1 VTFVAYRVSDVCCSG
16 TIKMELIQL
25 SKHCYCSDFDRDYDR
40 PRLGY
45 IVQGDCAVMIDAGNS
60 ASHYQSFLDA
70 LTQHQLP
77 KPSLLILTHWHWD
90 HVFGLHAC
98 DFKSLATLDTQAKLM
113 QMQTWTWDDQA
124 MARRLETGED
134 IEFCDIYMRK
144 EYPDRS
150 AIHVALAT
158 NTFRGSHTLKC
169 HQLKIDVVAI
179 DNDHSEDA
187 CVVLIKDDKVL
198 FLGDIYTEN
207 YHAGPAH
214 YTVEKLSSLITS
226 LKALDFEIAIHGHDQ
241 LRSKDE
247 LLLELTTSLNQLT

>member
-1 VTFVAYRVSDVCCSG
+1 
-16 TIKMELIQL
+16 MQLIQL

-45 IVQGDCAVMIDAGNS
+45 VVQGDDAVMIDAGNS
-60 ASHYQSFLDA
+60 ASHYRSFLDMLA
-70 LTQHQLP
+70 HHQLP
-77 KPSLLILTHWHWD
+77 KPKLLILTHWHWD

-98 DFKSLATLDTQAKLM
+98 DVKSLATAPTQAKLM

-124 MARRLETGED
+124 MARRLNTGED

-150 AIHVALAT
+150 AIHVALASD
-158 NTFRGSHTLKC
+158 TFRDFHSFNC
-169 HQLKIDVVAI
+169 QQLNVEVIAM

-187 CVVLIKDDKVL
+187 CVVLIKEDKVL

-214 YTVEKLSSLITS
+214 YTYEKLSSLISS
-226 LKALDFEIAIHGHDQ
+226 LERLEFEVAIHGHDR
-241 LRSKDE
+241 LRFKDE
-247 LLLELTTSLNQLT
+247 LLLELRTQLNQLT